1 MSEDSSVLLFE
12 PERVA
17 YDPED
22 DVLRFFANAG
32 AAVIRCAVSKAA
44 LAELACGAVASR
56 DAMLNAYRRNR
67 KLIQEIAERKY
78 RAHRYETGN
87 VVVRLQD
94 LSVWSP
100 SPTKFPA

>member
-1 MSEDSSVLLFE
+1 MSGDSMTLVFE
-12 PERVA
+12 PEQVA

-32 AAVIRCAVSKAA
+32 AVLVRCAVSKAA
-44 LAELACGAVASR
+44 LAELTCGGVAGH

-78 RAHRYETGN
+78 RAHRYETGR

-94 LSVWSP
+94 LAVWSP
-100 SPTKFPA
+100 SQTKISA